1 MFDTL
6 AYKLSVLYKNFYA
19 YASAR
24 LHPFGLHNA
33 WIFFILYVGKHAD
46 CTPAELTKSLHVDW
60 GYSQRCITKLVEEG
74 FLTKEKAGRSYH
86 LNLTGKG
93 QQVYQESH
101 QLFFDWD
108 RLRLSGRY
116 AAWRHRHRT
125 DEKMPVFQF
134 GGWPSGAHLASY
146 LYQDLSISAI
156 LWLQREDPV
165 GYRYCEYDQV
175 PQKTLERRAARQL
188 EQYRQ
193 SEGVFTM
200 SRWLSEF
207 LIRECGLPREKVH
220 AVGGGINVDAAGIR
234 PGSKEGRRIL
244 FVGRNFVRKGGPLV
258 VQAFTILRKKYL
270 WSAELYLAG
279 AKESDIRDA
288 LRERQIRVE
297 EVDWQKIHL
306 LGDLGS
312 EKLTDYYNLCDVFC
326 MPSYFEAY
334 GLVFA
339 EALTYGLPCI
349 GRDKFAMS
357 EFIEDGCTGRLIS
370 GEDAEEL
377 ALDLWEVLQDPKY
390 REEVERR
397 REWYLRE
404 YSWDKVAQRICS
416 VMEKNERD
424 KDQYRSAG
432 V

>member
-1 MFDTL
+1 MIMTE
-6 AYKLSVLYKNFYA
+6 VLYICLWYKDKKRTWSGTAWSLRQAMEPYLQVQDLA
-19 YASAR
+19 LSDPLYRKILRR
-24 LHPFGLHNA
+24 LQRKKGLNPGPV
-33 WIFFILYVGKHAD
+33 L
-46 CTPAELTKSLHVDW
+46 
-60 GYSQRCITKLVEEG
+60 R
-74 FLTKEKAGRSYH
+74 
-86 LNLTGKG
+86 
-93 QQVYQESH
+93 
-101 QLFFDWD
+101 D
-108 RLRLSGRY
+108 RLRLSVRY

-146 LYQDLSISAI
+146 FYQDLSISAI

-370 GEDAEEL
+370 GENAEEL